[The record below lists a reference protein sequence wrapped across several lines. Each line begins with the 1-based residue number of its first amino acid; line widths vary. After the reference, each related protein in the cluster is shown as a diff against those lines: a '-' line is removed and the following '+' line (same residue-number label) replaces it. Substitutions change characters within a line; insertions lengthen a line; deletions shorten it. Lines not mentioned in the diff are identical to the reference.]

1 MGQKTFGLMAVD
13 WEQRVDFDR
22 LRTQRLERVKKL
34 LSQSEMGALLCFD
47 INNIR

>member
-22 LRTQRLERVKKL
+22 LRTERLAGSR
-34 LSQSEMGALLCFD
+34 SCSRSRNWGPYCALT
-47 INNIR
+47 

>member
-1 MGQKTFGLMAVD
+1 MGLKTFGLMAVD

-34 LSQSEMGALLCFD
+34 LSQS
-47 INNIR
+47 